1 MGRQYFKYQYLKY
14 ILPAFLGVASLGG
27 CTELQ
32 SSLVGN
38 EGKEALQGGIL
49 YSLPM
54 AQYQLETSFR
64 ITSCPDLSI
73 TEIPVEAGRILLAP
87 DFEIKQTAREKIVPD
102 PDKLY
107 VLNYEEMSGSTKTS
121 TLKVD
126 LHENGTIK
134 SINAGVSDR
143 TTEVAKAA
151 IKTGFKTVQ
160 LASGLPGTKTLNKD
174 IQETGT
180 TTGEKPKPL
189 QVKGVICTPYTEQ
202 LIIKRNATDNKQR
215 TETETLLGKTQALEK
230 ARAVVEA
237 SDTPSDQAIADL
249 ETALQESLAAEK
261 ALAGTQKLLARI
273 DATLTVK
280 VSEVWP
286 KTGTEMTTRTRMPD
300 RSITDL
306 LNNHSFDPPKDGLK
320 APVINTSLA
329 ELPEQLAVLTEISS
343 ATNTAATTG
352 NCSEGNWDCSTDR
365 QGVYYRVPAKAYLRS
380 CMASDVKSNG
390 CDSVPEDSL
399 LLNEYLDVPQ
409 LGVLAV
415 LPLKNGVGQDN
426 VLAATFSDK
435 GMLETFSYDEKSA
448 ALEKI
453 AGVLDEAVDNVLALK
468 ELRRTAELEDL
479 KLEQQKVEARNALK
493 AAIAEGQPDPTT
505 ESTAQI
511 NSETE
516 LLNALLARMS
526 AQKALNE
533 AKAAQTP
540 Q

>member
-1 MGRQYFKYQYLKY
+1 MGRQYFKY

-38 EGKEALQGGIL
+38 GGKEALQGGIL

-64 ITSCPDLSI
+64 LTSCPDLSI
-73 TEIPVEAGRILLAP
+73 AGIPVEAGKILLAP
-87 DFEIKQTAREKIVPD
+87 DFEIKQTAEEKIVPD

-107 VLNYEEMSGSTKTS
+107 VLNYEEMSGPTKTS

-134 SINAGVSDR
+134 NINAGVSDR

-151 IKTGFKTVQ
+151 IKTGFKVVQ
-160 LASGLPGTKTLNKD
+160 LASGLPTIATFDKA
-174 IQETGT
+174 TG
-180 TTGEKPKPL
+180 
-189 QVKGVICTPYTEQ
+189 VMSAGVICTPYAEQ
-202 LIIKRNATDNKQR
+202 LIIKRGATDNKQR
-215 TETETLLGKTQALEK
+215 TETATLLGKTQTLEQ

-237 SDTPSDQAIADL
+237 SDTPSDQAIAAL
-249 ETALQESLAAEK
+249 EAALQESLAAER
-261 ALAGTQKLLARI
+261 ALAGTQKLLAKI
-273 DATLTVK
+273 DAALTVK
-280 VSEVWP
+280 VSDIWP
-286 KTGTEMTTRTRMPD
+286 KKGTERTTRTRMPAPP
-300 RSITDL
+300 IAKL
-306 LNNHSFDPPKDGLK
+306 LMDGSFTLASDDLK
-320 APVINTSLA
+320 AQVITTSLA
-329 ELPEQLAVLTEISS
+329 ELPAQLAVLTEISK
-343 ATNTAATTG
+343 ATNTGARTG
-352 NCSEGNWDCSTDR
+352 NCSSGTWDCSTDR

-380 CMASDVKSNG
+380 CMTGSDLSTTCLG
-390 CDSVPEDSL
+390 IPEDSL

-448 ALEKI
+448 SLEKI
-453 AGVLDEAVDNVLALK
+453 AGVLDDAADNALAFK

-479 KLEQQKVEARNALK
+479 KLEQQKVEARNALQ

-505 ESTAQI
+505 ESIAQI

-526 AQKALNE
+526 AQKALDE